1 MERVVY
7 ADHSATTFVKNEV
20 LREMLPYF
28 TMNFGNASSGYSIG
42 RNARTAIDNARC
54 KVATAIGAR
63 SDEIYFTSGGS
74 EADNMIIS
82 GIARANKKRGR
93 HIITTKVE
101 HMAVINTCKNL
112 EKEGFDI
119 TYLDVDNGGTININQ
134 LLNSIRKD
142 TILISVM
149 FANNEIGTIQPIE
162 KIGKIAKENN
172 ILFHTDAVQAIGNV
186 EIDVHKLNIDA
197 LSLSAHKFYGPKGVG
212 AAYIK
217 RDIEFDNLI
226 FGGHQEKSKR
236 AGTENVPAIVGLG
249 KAIEISTNNIQM
261 YNEKLLNYRTYFITK
276 IQNNID
282 KIKINGNITNR
293 LPGNVNILISGID
306 SETMLLMLDMQG
318 ICASSGSA
326 CNTSSMMPSHVLTA
340 IGLSPIEANSS
351 LRFTFGEA
359 NSFSDIDYIAN
370 NLIMIVKKLRMENG
384 RGYNINRYNY

>member
-1 MERVVY
+1 MERIVY
-7 ADHSATTFVKNEV
+7 ADHSATTFVKDEV

-28 TMNFGNASSGYSIG
+28 TRNFGNASSGYSIG
-42 RNARTAIDNARC
+42 RNAKAAIDNARC

-82 GIARANKKRGR
+82 GIARANKNRGK
-93 HIITTKVE
+93 HIITTKIE
-101 HMAVINTCKNL
+101 HMAIINTCKNL

-119 TYLDVDNGGTININQ
+119 TYLDVDEGGIINLNQ
-134 LLNSIRKD
+134 LINSIRED

-149 FANNEIGTIQPIE
+149 FANNEIGTIEPIE
-162 KIGKIAKENN
+162 QIGKIAKENN

-197 LSLSAHKFYGPKGVG
+197 LSLSAHKFYGPKGIG

-217 RDIEFDNLI
+217 RDIDFHNLI
-226 FGGHQEKSKR
+226 LGGHQEKSKR

-249 KAIEISTNNIQM
+249 KAIEISTSNIQR
-261 YNEKLLNYRTYFITK
+261 YNEKLLNYRNYFITK
-276 IQNNID
+276 LQNNLD
-282 KIKINGNITNR
+282 GIKVNGTMINR
-293 LPGNVNILISGID
+293 LPGNVNICINGID
-306 SETMLLMLDMQG
+306 SQTMLAMLDMYG

-326 CNTSSMMPSHVLTA
+326 CNTSSLTPSHVLSA
-340 IGLSPIEANSS
+340 IGLTKEQANSS
-351 LRFTFGEA
+351 IRFTFGDA

-370 NLIMIVKKLRMENG
+370 NLIMIIKKLRMK
-384 RGYNINRYNY
+384 NRTKITYMDI